1 MISSGSGRLR
11 VHLWWRF
18 AGEDLIVFIGGGK
31 EHVGS
36 ASICDGKLYTA
47 RRGEHMDF
55 IVSDSAARRINR
67 ELGLTAC
74 VICGIHVDNA
84 SEEEIEQL
92 VRNADECVG
101 RLIERIRT
109 SDHRSRRNSDPPA

>member
-11 VHLWWRF
+11 IRLWWKF
-18 AGEDLIVFIGGGK
+18 AGEDLIVFIGGGR

-55 IVSDSAARRINR
+55 VVSDSAVQRINR
-67 ELGLTAC
+67 ELGITAC

-84 SEEEIEQL
+84 SEEEIRQL
-92 VRNADECVG
+92 VRNADECVKK
-101 RLIERIRT
+101 LVERIRT
-109 SDHRSRRNSDPPA
+109 SDRRPQRSSDPPA